1 MQLSRDDLLHAYRSM
16 KTIREFEERLHI
28 ERPRGVIPGNVH
40 LYAGQEA
47 TAVAV
52 CMHLSDQDWL
62 ASTHRGHGHCIA
74 KGCDVKGMMKEIYG
88 REGGL
93 CKGRGGSMHIADL
106 SKGMLGANGIVG
118 AGAPLVCGA
127 ALSAKVLGNN
137 GVAVVFSGDGAVNQG
152 ATLESFNLAAVWKL
166 PAVFVCED
174 NGYGEAT
181 ASAWASGGDL
191 IERAKGFGLATFECN
206 AVDFSEIYEKAGEA
220 IATAR
225 AGQPAF
231 VLARAK
237 RFYGHFEGDAQKY
250 RTKEELA
257 ETRQN
262 GDPLPLFEQ
271 KVLAAGLLEESQLR
285 EIDAEIATLI
295 DESVAEA
302 IAAPQPHAREL
313 LSDVYVSY

>member
-1 MQLSRDDLLHAYRSM
+1 MQLSRDELLHAYRSM

-88 REGGL
+88 RAGGL

-106 SKGMLGANGIVG
+106 SRGMLGANGIVG
-118 AGAPLVCGA
+118 AGAPIVCGA
-127 ALSAKVLGNN
+127 ALSAKVLGTN

-181 ASAWASGGDL
+181 GSSWASGGDL
-191 IERAKGFGLATFECN
+191 RERARGFGLTVFESN
-206 AVDFSEIYEKAGEA
+206 AIDFSDIYEKSRDA
-220 IATAR
+220 IELAR
-225 AGQPAF
+225 GGQPAF
-231 VLARAK
+231 ILARAK

-250 RTKEELA
+250 RTREEL
-257 ETRQN
+257 EDTRAN
-262 GDPLPLFEQ
+262 GDPLKVFEDR
-271 KVLAAGLLEESQLR
+271 VISAALLDSDQLR
-285 EIDAEIATLI
+285 QIDAEVAVLI
-295 DESVAEA
+295 EEAVEEA
-302 IAAPQPHAREL
+302 IAAPHPDLRDL
-313 LSDVYVSY
+313 TSDVYVSY